1 MKARRL
7 ILWAAALA
15 AVPLAIAPPAVVA
28 QAPRDWTRTVTR
40 TPAGAFV
47 MGNPQ
52 ARVKLVEYL
61 SLTCS
66 HCAHFAETGLP
77 ALKRDYIAKG
87 MVSLEVRHAVRDGY
101 DLSASLLARCD
112 GGPRYFPTADAIFA
126 RQGDWLKRA
135 SEAAPPSGRPTPE
148 TIGNFTTAFAS
159 AAGLDALM
167 RARGMP
173 AARVQACLTNKAE
186 IDRLSAMTDDAWK
199 VRKLQGTPAFL
210 INGKTA
216 EGAFDWTALEPQLKA
231 ALR

>member
-1 MKARRL
+1 MTLKRS
-7 ILWAAALA
+7 ILLAAALLPVPIALA
-15 AVPLAIAPPAVVA
+15 APAIAAP
-28 QAPRDWTRTVTR
+28 APRDWSRTVTR

-47 MGNPQ
+47 MGNP
-52 ARVKLVEYL
+52 AAKVKLVEYL

-87 MVSLEVRHAVRDGY
+87 LVSLEVRHAVRDGY
-101 DLSASLLARCD
+101 DLSAALLARCD

-126 RQGDWLKRA
+126 KQPEWLERA
-135 SEAAPPSGRPTPE
+135 SQAPPPAGLPTPE
-148 TIGNFTTAFAS
+148 TIGQFTGAFAK

-173 AARVQACLTNKAE
+173 AARVAACLTNKVE
-186 IDRLSAMTDDAWK
+186 IDRLSAMTDEAWK
-199 VRKLQGTPAFL
+199 VRKLKGTPAFL
-210 INGKTA
+210 INGRSV
-216 EGAFDWTALEPQLKA
+216 EGVFDWTALEPQLKA